1 MLREPHPLRF
11 RLRRKLRY
19 DGDFF
24 AFQPQTLRWF
34 SGGGGMGDAGRELHL
49 FCQHRTSHDNPNAVL
64 QVGDGFGFI
73 ISIGN
78 IL

>member
-1 MLREPHPLRF
+1 MAPWHLSGQLGVKR
-11 RLRRKLRY
+11 
-19 DGDFF
+19 
-24 AFQPQTLRWF
+24 PQVQVLSLGPT
-34 SGGGGMGDAGRELHL
+34 
-49 FCQHRTSHDNPNAVL
+49 HDNPNYIL